1 MPAEIV
7 GLGTAVPSYVLTNA
21 DLEQLVDTSDQWITE
36 RTGIK
41 ERRIAG
47 RDDST
52 GSLGRRAALRALEV
66 AGLTPADVDLLV
78 VATASPDYPLPSASC
93 VLQMELGISGCAAMD
108 VIAGCAGFVYALA
121 TASQFVS
128 SGAARTALV
137 VGSET
142 LSRITDYTDR
152 GTCILFGDGA
162 GAAVLRPSRDER
174 GVRGFSLG
182 SDGTRLRL
190 LMTPAGGSRFPAT
203 TRTTSERRHFIL
215 MEGREVFKGAVTAMA
230 ASSLEAIARSG
241 LRPEDIDL
249 VVPHQAN
256 QRIIEATARR
266 LKTPMSNVVTNI
278 ARYGNTSAASIPIAI
293 EEAWEQGQ
301 IRPGQHLLLTAFGA
315 GLAWGSLVLDWTLE
329 APPARQ
335 PEEPTRSAL
344 PIVRSLIDGSLWD
357 GLPIGPPAPV
367 SPAAAGALDAAAK
380 AAVEV
385 AIEPAA
391 PGASGD

>member
-7 GLGTAVPSYVLTNA
+7 GLGIAVPPYVLTNA
-21 DLEQLVDTSDQWITE
+21 DVEELVDTNDQWITE

-52 GSLGRRAALRALEV
+52 ASLGKRAAEQALRV
-66 AGLTPADVDLLV
+66 AGVGLDEVDLLL
-78 VATASPDYPLPSASC
+78 VATATPDYPLPSASC
-93 VLQMELGISGCAAMD
+93 VLQWELGMTRGAAMD
-108 VIAGCAGFVYALA
+108 VIAGCSGFVYALA

-128 SGAARTALV
+128 SGAADTALV

-142 LSRITDYTDR
+142 LSRICDYTDR

-162 GAAVLRPSRDER
+162 GAVVLRR
-174 GVRGFSLG
+174 GEQGIRAFSLG
-182 SDGTRLRL
+182 ADGARSRL
-190 LMTPAGGSRFPAT
+190 LMTPAGGSRFPASA
-203 TRTTSERRHFIL
+203 RTVAERRHYIV

-230 ASSLEAIARSG
+230 ASSLEAIRGSG
-241 LRPEDIDL
+241 LEPGDIDL

-266 LKTPMSNVVTNI
+266 LKVPMSNVVMNI

-293 EEAWEQGQ
+293 AEAWEQGQ
-301 IRPGQHLLLTAFGA
+301 VRPGQRLLLTAFGA
-315 GLAWGSLVLDWTLE
+315 GLAWASLVLDWTLP
-329 APPARQ
+329 PPAEPA

-344 PIVRSLIDGSLWD
+344 PIVRGLIDGSLWD
-357 GLPIGPPAPV
+357 GMEILPALPG
-367 SPAAAGALDAAAK
+367 AGAPEAAR
-380 AAVEV
+380 
-385 AIEPAA
+385 
-391 PGASGD
+391 

>member
-7 GLGTAVPSYVLTNA
+7 GLGTAVPPYVLTNA
-21 DLEQLVDTSDQWITE
+21 DLEQLVDTNDQWITE

-47 RDDST
+47 RSDST
-52 GSLGRRAALRALEV
+52 GSLGRQAALRALEV
-66 AGLTPADVDLLV
+66 AGLSPGDVDLLV

-93 VLQMELGISGCAAMD
+93 VLQLELGIAGCAAMD

-121 TASQFVS
+121 TASQFVA
-128 SGAARTALV
+128 SGAAQTALV
-137 VGSET
+137 VGAET
-142 LSRITDYTDR
+142 LSRICDYTDR

-162 GAAVLRPSRDER
+162 GAVVLRPSRGEQ

-182 SDGTRLRL
+182 SDGSRLRL

-203 TRTTSERRHFIL
+203 SRTTAERRHYIL
-215 MEGREVFKGAVTAMA
+215 MEGAEVFKGAVTAMA
-230 ASSLEAIARSG
+230 ASSLEAIGRSD
-241 LRPEDIDL
+241 LRLEDIDL

-266 LKTPMSNVVTNI
+266 LRTPMSNVVTNI
-278 ARYGNTSAASIPIAI
+278 ARYGNTSAASIPIAM

-329 APPARQ
+329 RPPLPQ
-335 PEEPTRSAL
+335 PEEPTQSAL
-344 PIVRSLIDGSLWD
+344 PIVRGLIDGSLWD
-357 GLPIGPPAPV
+357 DLPIGPPQPASPVPSALGPAP
-367 SPAAAGALDAAAK
+367 
-380 AAVEV
+380 ET
-385 AIEPAA
+385 
-391 PGASGD
+391 ASE